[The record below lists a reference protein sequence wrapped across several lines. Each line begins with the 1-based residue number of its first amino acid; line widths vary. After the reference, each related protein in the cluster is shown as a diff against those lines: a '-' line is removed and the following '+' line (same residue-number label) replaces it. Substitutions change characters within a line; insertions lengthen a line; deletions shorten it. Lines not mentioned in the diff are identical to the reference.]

1 MILHPCCDFK
11 ESLKWENGSDA
22 SKGFV
27 SALQN
32 DEYAVD
38 EAAVRITNIHAIM
51 CIVVMFIFS
60 RVSAFKT
67 ISKHGTVLAN

>member
-1 MILHPCCDFK
+1 
-11 ESLKWENGSDA
+11 LKWGNGSDA

-51 CIVVMFIFS
+51 CIVVMCVLLLKQFQN
-60 RVSAFKT
+60 
-67 ISKHGTVLAN
+67 TVLF